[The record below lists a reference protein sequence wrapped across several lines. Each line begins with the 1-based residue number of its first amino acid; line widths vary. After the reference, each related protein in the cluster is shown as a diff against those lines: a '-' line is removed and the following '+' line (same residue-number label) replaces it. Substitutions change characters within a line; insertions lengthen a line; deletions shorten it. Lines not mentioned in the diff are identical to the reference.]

1 MFAGT
6 ASQWIETD
14 YNGVVRP
21 FFFTSEQHTTTNA
34 YSIANIPTLISYIHA
49 CAGFPVIAT

>member
-6 ASQWIETD
+6 ASQLIETD

-21 FFFTSEQHTTTNA
+21 ILLTSEQYTAANA
-34 YSIANIPTLISYIHA
+34 YSIANIPALISYLHA
-49 CAGFPVIAT
+49 CTGS